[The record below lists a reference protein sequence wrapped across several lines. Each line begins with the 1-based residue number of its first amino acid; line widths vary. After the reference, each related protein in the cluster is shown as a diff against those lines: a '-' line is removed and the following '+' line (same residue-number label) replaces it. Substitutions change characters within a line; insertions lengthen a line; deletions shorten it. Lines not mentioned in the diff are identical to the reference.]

1 VKRLREFLT
10 TALVSG
16 VLIVVPSYL
25 AILLV
30 LKGVKSLGRLARPLA
45 RLLYTAGPSQA
56 AETALALLMM
66 LIICLAIGV
75 AVQSRPGRAVRER
88 IETSVLTKI
97 PAYSLVRDL
106 MKQLAGQ
113 GHESAW
119 RPALAEMAGGLMLA
133 FIIEELADGRYTIFV
148 PSVPSPVRGSV
159 YVMARERVRPLNAS
173 FAQTAHTLSRWGSG
187 FGDLVAG
194 LESERRAVEDN
205 GHGRRRASA

>member
-1 VKRLREFLT
+1 VKQLREFLT

-25 AILLV
+25 AILLA

-45 RLLYTAGPSQA
+45 SLHTAGPSQTV
-56 AETALALLMM
+56 ETALALLMM

-75 AVQSRPGRAVRER
+75 AVLSRPGRAVRER
-88 IETSVLTKI
+88 IETSVLAKI

-106 MKQLAGQ
+106 TQQLAGQ
-113 GHESAW
+113 GHDSAW
-119 RPALAEMAGGLMLA
+119 RPALAEMGGGLMLA
-133 FIIEELADGRYTIFV
+133 FIIEELADGRYTVFV

-173 FAQTAHTLSRWGSG
+173 FAQTVHTLSRWGSG
-187 FGDLVAG
+187 FGNLLAG
-194 LESERRAVEDN
+194 LESERRTVEAD

>member
-1 VKRLREFLT
+1 VKQFREFLT

-25 AILLV
+25 AILLA
-30 LKGVKSLGRLARPLA
+30 LRGMKSLGRLARPLA
-45 RLLYTAGPSQA
+45 SLFTAGFSQT
-56 AETALALLMM
+56 AETALAFLMM

-75 AVQSRPGRAVRER
+75 AVQSRLGRAVRER
-88 IETSVLTKI
+88 IETSVLEKI

-106 MKQLAGQ
+106 TRQLAGH

-119 RPALAEMAGGLMLA
+119 RPALAEMGGGLMLA
-133 FIIEELADGRYTIFV
+133 FIIEELADGRYTVFV

-187 FGDLVAG
+187 FGDIVAG
-194 LESERRAVEDN
+194 LESDRRAVEDD